1 MSAEDELFETPAGQ
15 ITIQADPDE
24 EPVDL
29 AEMQAEVAKPKRKK
43 RELTPEQREA
53 LLERLRKGRETAQ
66 KNRRARAEEKR
77 KVKAADGAAA
87 KISKPVKMTD
97 RPPTNVQRPSP
108 SPSHNSEMF
117 AEVKALR
124 AELAEMRADKAESR
138 RRKAE
143 ERLKKAQVKFV
154 DPQLEPK
161 PGPPMPS
168 TRAAKVKDLAPKNA
182 PQQPPAEPTTEQY
195 FCANT
200 GKIKTRPKRK

>member
-1 MSAEDELFETPAGQ
+1 MSAEDDLFETPAGQ
-15 ITIQADPDE
+15 IIIQADPDE

-77 KVKAADGAAA
+77 KVKAEA
-87 KISKPVKMTD
+87 KTAKPVKMSPA
-97 RPPTNVQRPSP
+97 RPEGVQRPSP
-108 SPSHNSEMF
+108 STSHNSEMF

-143 ERLKKAQVKFV
+143 ERLKKAQVKFA
-154 DPQLEPK
+154 DPEPEPK
-161 PGPPMPS
+161 PQPRMPS
-168 TRAAKVKDLAPKNA
+168 TEPARAKNLVPKNA

-195 FCANT
+195 FCSNT

>member
-1 MSAEDELFETPAGQ
+1 MSAEDELFETPAAQ

-77 KVKAADGAAA
+77 KVKAEA
-87 KISKPVKMTD
+87 KTAKPVKMSPV
-97 RPPTNVQRPSP
+97 RPEGVHRPSP
-108 SPSHNSEMF
+108 STSHNSEMF

-124 AELAEMRADKAESR
+124 AELAEMRADKAENR

-143 ERLKKAQVKFV
+143 ERLKRAQVKFE
-154 DPQLEPK
+154 DPKPEPK
-161 PGPPMPS
+161 PEPPTPS
-168 TRAAKVKDLAPKNA
+168 TQAAKVKDLKPASA
-182 PQQPPAEPTTEQY
+182 PQPPAPAEPTYEEY
-195 FCANT
+195 YCANT
-200 GKIKTRPKRK
+200 GKVKRRLKRK